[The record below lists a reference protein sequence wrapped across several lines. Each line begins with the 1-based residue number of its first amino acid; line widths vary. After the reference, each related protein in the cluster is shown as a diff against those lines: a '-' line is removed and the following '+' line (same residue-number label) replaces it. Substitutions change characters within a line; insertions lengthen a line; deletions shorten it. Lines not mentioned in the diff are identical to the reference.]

1 LIVTDD
7 FQNYDYGIAENH
19 KRYKQQTPPS
29 YDLKKI
35 TTPMILFYSEN
46 DPISTKEV
54 TVYSSPFSFLLFN
67 FYLQMKAK
75 HIFYSI
81 TEWSIT

>member
-1 LIVTDD
+1 LILIITDD
-7 FQNYDYGIAENH
+7 FRYYDYGIAENH

-46 DPISTKEV
+46 DVLTAKEV
-54 TVYSSPFSFLLFN
+54 TVYSSPFRFLLSN
-67 FYLQMKAK
+67 FYLQMKTEN
-75 HIFYSI
+75 IF
-81 TEWSIT
+81 TV